1 MPSLTPSMY
10 VRICFGAWLQ
20 IWANIM
26 ELGVRAET
34 GGPQRQTGGLVRGLN
49 VDTARWNVLGT
60 VHSGEPGCHP
70 WSPVRFKAVSGG
82 RGLLSLVTPFIP
94 PT

>member
-49 VDTARWNVLGT
+49 VDTARWGQLTLVNLAVTLG
-60 VHSGEPGCHP
+60 HLSG
-70 WSPVRFKAVSGG
+70 SRQFLVGG
-82 RGLLSLVTPFIP
+82 AFSS
-94 PT
+94 